1 MTNNYDSIIK
11 HLGHKVYLV
20 DARGSSGGEKPKAW
34 IKCMRCDEIIVT
46 ATDPRMT
53 IAAVSYEVR
62 DETQND

>member
-34 IKCMRCDEIIVT
+34 IKCMRCDEIIVM
-46 ATDPRMT
+46 ATDPKVT
-53 IAAVSYEVR
+53 VTSVPYEVSN
-62 DETQND
+62 ETTD